1 MSGGTA
7 IGGAE
12 HETEMTSK
20 AELRGKIKEM
30 LVAKLRLRMKPEEIG
45 DDQPLFGEGLGLD
58 SIDVLEIVAGLE
70 KEFGV
75 TVASQQ
81 EGERAL
87 RTVASIADFVL
98 ERGDGS
104 KVT

>member
-1 MSGGTA
+1 MTA
-7 IGGAE
+7 D
-12 HETEMTSK
+12 S
-20 AELRGKIKEM
+20 ELRGKIKEM
-30 LVAKLRLRMKPEEIG
+30 LVSKLRLRMAPGEIG
-45 DDQPLFGEGLGLD
+45 DDQPLFGGGLGLD

-87 RTVASIADFVL
+87 RTVATLADFVV
-98 ERGDGS
+98 ERGGIH
-104 KVT
+104 KP